1 MDIELRRV
9 DSPDELVEC
18 SCMMC
23 EVEFTPGTVVADP
36 SDTYGRLVC
45 EECVGYLH
53 GRNPERFPSVEL
65 LHRLIAEY
73 PTPAFPSAEAIIE
86 LEHEDLQE
94 ADRRLKA
101 CVLWE
106 RPVEIAEAQTNS

>member
-9 DSPDELVEC
+9 DSPAELVEC
-18 SCMMC
+18 RCMLC
-23 EVEFTPGTVVADP
+23 EMDFTLGTVAADP
-36 SDTYGRLVC
+36 SDTYGGLVC

-73 PTPAFPSAEAIIE
+73 PAPAFPSVEAIIK
-86 LEHEDLQE
+86 LENEDLQE
-94 ADRRLKA
+94 ADRRLTA
-101 CVLWE
+101 SVLWE
-106 RPVEIAEAQTNS
+106 RPVERAEQVSA

>member
-1 MDIELRRV
+1 MDIQLRRV

-18 SCMMC
+18 SCMLC
-23 EVEFTPGTVVADP
+23 EMEFMSRTVVADP
-36 SDTYGRLVC
+36 SDAYDRLVC

-73 PTPAFPSAEAIIE
+73 PAPVFPSVEAIIK
-86 LEHEDLQE
+86 LENEDLQE
-94 ADRRLKA
+94 AERRLA
-101 CVLWE
+101 ASVLWK
-106 RPVEIAEAQTNS
+106 RPVEQVSA